1 MPKFGEGVRRQPNS
15 GLEGLKH
22 ERPLYAAKAVR
33 RFSLLAIFVLFATA
47 SGCSDRGDPSG
58 ASPARSDLFRC
69 RWPKARPALDS
80 LTTSGGALS
89 RSIASSTATLTPR
102 GAPVEFEG
110 TCGVYLARREP
121 DGAIAF
127 REPDH
132 YSCYYIES
140 SSAPG

>member
-58 ASPARSDLFRC
+58 ASPARSDPVPLQVAQGAARARFADDKRGSVESVDCFFDGDVDATRC
-69 RWPKARPALDS
+69 TRRV
-80 LTTSGGALS
+80 
-89 RSIASSTATLTPR
+89 R
-102 GAPVEFEG
+102 GDM
-110 TCGVYLARREP
+110 RRL
-121 DGAIAF
+121 
-127 REPDH
+127 
-132 YSCYYIES
+132 
-140 SSAPG
+140 PGPT